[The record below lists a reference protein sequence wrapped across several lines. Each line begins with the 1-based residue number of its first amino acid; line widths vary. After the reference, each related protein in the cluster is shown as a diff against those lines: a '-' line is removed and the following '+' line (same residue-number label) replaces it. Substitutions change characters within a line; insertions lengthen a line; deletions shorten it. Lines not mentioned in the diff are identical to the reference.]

1 MAAGFR
7 TPLQVELV
15 DHLANDGQGTWRLLQ
30 PLIYEDKHNAVWTVP
45 SGATTDF
52 ASTPR
57 VPFAYLLY
65 GNRAHA
71 AATLHD
77 YLLVSQVCSREYA
90 DELFLEA
97 MESVGI
103 KPSIAGAMYRAV
115 AGRTRQLAE
124 RLNPWHCDEYPR

>member
-7 TPLQVELV
+7 TSLHVELV

-97 MESVGI
+97 MESIGM
-103 KPSIAGAMYRAV
+103 KPRHVGAMYRAV
-115 AGRTRQLAE
+115 AAHTRNLAA
-124 RLNPWHCDEYPR
+124 RLNPWGSHES